1 MKRMLSLLMALAML
15 VCLLPYGNAL
25 AAPEGDS
32 HQDQIDRM
40 NALLNGLTIGEE
52 YTQKDVAQWSDE
64 AVARAIY
71 RKLNW
76 DYQYSDYL
84 FTQQYKAKSEEVC
97 AYDLAGIDKLT
108 RSCYGRD
115 FPRNGKAYGLEVS
128 GDQVILDP
136 SAGENTV
143 LAVQDFEVL
152 GEKVIAVGICAWFG
166 GPMSSPEGY
175 FQAEF
180 RKNKDSIY
188 GLTLISLKKIQGN
201 QDFSGLVADAS
212 TELKET
218 TVTHYAQ
225 RVLDGKLE
233 TAWCEGVKGVGVGEW
248 IRISNAAEKELEI
261 IAIEVK
267 GGYQADQKRLD
278 NNGWP
283 TELLIECEGGYSQ
296 KVEFYDYDAVFLLD
310 MPVKTDWVKLTIL
323 NAMPGEKYEDT
334 CISEIRL
341 LGLDMDK
348 IVAQLP
354 PEETKPQ
361 ETEPRETQPEVTTAQ
376 TTQPEKTQPADTKP
390 AAPVNPFG
398 DGGSGGEGKTENS
411 GLWVTVIVAVAALA
425 VGIVMGLLLRSRKKR
440 TAPRQPNAYPNPRMY
455 PPAYPQSA
463 PQNWQNPPN
472 APQAMPQNPKSY
484 PQQPQP
490 NPGQNKPQDPGQQ
503 G

>member
-1 MKRMLSLLMALAML
+1 MESSKTRGDGEAMKRMLSLLMALAML
-15 VCLLPYGNAL
+15 ACLLPYGKTMAE
-25 AAPEGDS
+25 PEGDS
-32 HQDQIDRM
+32 HQTQIDRM
-40 NALLNGLTIGEE
+40 NALLNGLTLGEE
-52 YTQKDVAQWSDE
+52 YTHTAVAQWSDE
-64 AVARAIY
+64 AVAQAIY

-84 FTQQYKAKSEEVC
+84 YTQQYKVTSPELC
-97 AYDLAGIDKLT
+97 AYDLSGIDELT
-108 RSCYGRD
+108 RSCYGRA
-115 FPRNGKAYGLEVS
+115 FPRNGKAYGLEAS

-143 LAVQDFEVL
+143 LAVQDFEIQ
-152 GEKVIAVGICAWFG
+152 GEKMIAVGISAWFG

-180 RKNKDSIY
+180 CKNEDSIY
-188 GLTLISLKKIQGN
+188 GLTLVSLKKIQGN

-218 TVTHYAQ
+218 TITHYAQ

-233 TAWCEGVKGVGVGEW
+233 TAWCEGVKGVGVGQW

-296 KVEFYDYDAVFLLD
+296 KVDFYDYDAVFLLD

-354 PEETKPQ
+354 PVETKPQ
-361 ETEPRETQPEVTTAQ
+361 ETQPEATTPQATQADATKPQ
-376 TTQPEKTQPADTKP
+376 TTRPQKTQPDKTKP
-390 AAPVNPFG
+390 AAPQQ
-398 DGGSGGEGKTENS
+398 DSEGKS
-411 GLWVTVIVAVAALA
+411 QGGGLLTVVIVAAAALA
-425 VGIVMGLLLRSRKKR
+425 AGTVIGLVIASRSKKKR
-440 TAPRQPNAYPNPRMY
+440 QASPRRM
-455 PPAYPQSA
+455 P
-463 PQNWQNPPN
+463 
-472 APQAMPQNPKSY
+472 PQNPW
-484 PQQPQP
+484 Q
-490 NPGQNKPQDPGQQ
+490 GQS
-503 G
+503 

>member
-1 MKRMLSLLMALAML
+1 MESSKTRGDGEAMKRMLSLLMALAMV
-15 VCLLPYGNAL
+15 VCLLPCGKTMAE
-25 AAPEGDS
+25 PEGDS
-32 HQDQIDRM
+32 HQTQIDCM
-40 NALLNGLTIGEE
+40 NALLNGLTLGEE
-52 YTQKDVAQWSDE
+52 YTHTAVAQWSDE
-64 AVARAIY
+64 AVAQAIY

-84 FTQQYKAKSEEVC
+84 YTQQYKVTSPEFC
-97 AYDLAGIDKLT
+97 AYDLSGIDELT
-108 RSCYGRD
+108 RSCYGRA

-143 LAVQDFEVL
+143 LAVQDFEIQ
-152 GEKVIAVGICAWFG
+152 GEKVIAVGISAWFG

-180 RKNKDSIY
+180 CKNEDSIY
-188 GLTLISLKKIQGN
+188 GLTLVSLKKIQGN

-218 TVTHYAQ
+218 TITHYAQ

-261 IAIEVK
+261 IAIEIK

-296 KVEFYDYDAVFLLD
+296 KVDFYDYDAVFLLD

-323 NAMPGEKYEDT
+323 NAMPGVKYEDT

-354 PEETKPQ
+354 PVETKPQ
-361 ETEPRETQPEVTTAQ
+361 ETQPEATTPQATQPDATKPQ
-376 TTQPEKTQPADTKP
+376 TTRPQKTQPDKTKP
-390 AAPVNPFG
+390 AAPQQ
-398 DGGSGGEGKTENS
+398 DSEGKS
-411 GLWVTVIVAVAALA
+411 QGGGLLTVVIVAAAALA
-425 VGIVMGLLLRSRKKR
+425 AGTVIGLVIASRSKKKR
-440 TAPRQPNAYPNPRMY
+440 QASPRRM
-455 PPAYPQSA
+455 P
-463 PQNWQNPPN
+463 
-472 APQAMPQNPKSY
+472 PQNPW
-484 PQQPQP
+484 Q
-490 NPGQNKPQDPGQQ
+490 GQS
-503 G
+503 

>member
-1 MKRMLSLLMALAML
+1 MKKMLSLLMALAML

-32 HQDQIDRM
+32 HQTQIDCM

-52 YTQKDVAQWSDE
+52 YTQTAVAQWSDE

-84 FTQQYKAKSEEVC
+84 FTRQYKAKSEEVC
-97 AYDLAGIDKLT
+97 AYDLAGIDELT

-115 FPRNGKAYGLEVS
+115 FPRNSKAYGLKVS

-143 LAVQDFEVL
+143 LAVQDFEIL

-180 RKNKDSIY
+180 CKNEDSIY

-225 RVLDGKLE
+225 RALDGKLE
-233 TAWCEGVKGVGVGEW
+233 TVWCEGVKGVGVGEW
-248 IRISNAAEKELEI
+248 VRISNAAEKELEI

-267 GGYQADQKRLD
+267 GGYQADQKRLY

-296 KVEFYDYDAVFLLD
+296 KAEFYDYDAVFLLD

-354 PEETKPQ
+354 PVETKPQ
-361 ETEPRETQPEVTTAQ
+361 ETQPEATTPQATQPDATKPQ
-376 TTQPEKTQPADTKP
+376 TTRPQKTQPDKTKP
-390 AAPVNPFG
+390 AAPQQ
-398 DGGSGGEGKTENS
+398 DSEGKS
-411 GLWVTVIVAVAALA
+411 QGGGLLTVVIVAAAALA
-425 VGIVMGLLLRSRKKR
+425 AGTVIGLVIASRSKKKR
-440 TAPRQPNAYPNPRMY
+440 QASPRRM
-455 PPAYPQSA
+455 P
-463 PQNWQNPPN
+463 
-472 APQAMPQNPKSY
+472 PQNPW
-484 PQQPQP
+484 Q
-490 NPGQNKPQDPGQQ
+490 GQS
-503 G
+503 

>member
-1 MKRMLSLLMALAML
+1 MESSKTRGDAEAMKRMLSLLMAMAML
-15 VCLLPYGNAL
+15 VCLLPYGKTMAE
-25 AAPEGDS
+25 PEGDS
-32 HQDQIDRM
+32 HQTQIDCM
-40 NALLNGLTIGEE
+40 NALLNGLTLGEE
-52 YTQKDVAQWSDE
+52 YTHTAVAQWSDE

-84 FTQQYKAKSEEVC
+84 YTRKYKVISEKYC
-97 AYDLAGIDKLT
+97 AYVLSGIDELT
-108 RSCYGRD
+108 RSCYGRE
-115 FPRNGKAYGLEVS
+115 FPRSSKAYGLEVS
-128 GDQVILDP
+128 GDMVILDP

-152 GEKVIAVGICAWFG
+152 GEKMIAVGISAWFG

-180 RKNKDSIY
+180 CKNKDSIY
-188 GLTLISLKKIQGN
+188 GLTLVSLKKIQGN

-233 TAWCEGVKGVGVGEW
+233 TAWCEGVKGVGVGQW
-248 IRISNAAEKELEI
+248 IRISNATEKELEI
-261 IAIEVK
+261 IAIDVK

-296 KVEFYDYDAVFLLD
+296 KAEFYDYDAVFLLD

-354 PEETKPQ
+354 PVETKPQ
-361 ETEPRETQPEVTTAQ
+361 ETQPEATTPQATQPDATKPQ
-376 TTQPEKTQPADTKP
+376 TTRPQKTQPDKTKP
-390 AAPVNPFG
+390 AAPQQ
-398 DGGSGGEGKTENS
+398 DSEGKS
-411 GLWVTVIVAVAALA
+411 QGGGLLTVVIVAAAALA
-425 VGIVMGLLLRSRKKR
+425 AGTVIGLVIASRSKKKR
-440 TAPRQPNAYPNPRMY
+440 QASPRRM
-455 PPAYPQSA
+455 P
-463 PQNWQNPPN
+463 
-472 APQAMPQNPKSY
+472 PQNPW
-484 PQQPQP
+484 
-490 NPGQNKPQDPGQQ
+490 Q

>member
-1 MKRMLSLLMALAML
+1 MESSKTRGDGEAMKRMLSLLMALAML
-15 VCLLPYGNAL
+15 VCLLPYGKTMAE
-25 AAPEGDS
+25 PEGDS
-32 HQDQIDRM
+32 HQTQIDRM
-40 NALLNGLTIGEE
+40 NALLNGLTLGEE
-52 YTQKDVAQWSDE
+52 YTHTAVAQWSDE
-64 AVARAIY
+64 AVAQAIY

-84 FTQQYKAKSEEVC
+84 YTQQYKVTSQELC
-97 AYDLAGIDKLT
+97 AYDLSGIDELT
-108 RSCYGRD
+108 RSCYGRA

-143 LAVQDFEVL
+143 LAVQDFEIQ
-152 GEKVIAVGICAWFG
+152 GEKVIAVGISAWFG

-180 RKNKDSIY
+180 CKNKDSIY
-188 GLTLISLKKIQGN
+188 GLTLVSLKKIQGN

-218 TVTHYAQ
+218 TITHYAQ

-233 TAWCEGVKGVGVGEW
+233 TAWCEGVKGVGVGQW

-261 IAIEVK
+261 IAIEIK

-296 KVEFYDYDAVFLLD
+296 KVDFYDYDAVFLLD

-323 NAMPGEKYEDT
+323 NAMPGVKYEDT

-354 PEETKPQ
+354 PVETKPQ
-361 ETEPRETQPEVTTAQ
+361 ETQPEATTPQATQPDATKPQ
-376 TTQPEKTQPADTKP
+376 TTRPQKTQPDKTKP
-390 AAPVNPFG
+390 AAPQQ
-398 DGGSGGEGKTENS
+398 DSEGKS
-411 GLWVTVIVAVAALA
+411 QGGGLLTVVIVAAAALA
-425 VGIVMGLLLRSRKKR
+425 AGTVIGLVIASRSKKKR
-440 TAPRQPNAYPNPRMY
+440 QASPRCMP
-455 PPAYPQSA
+455 
-463 PQNWQNPPN
+463 
-472 APQAMPQNPKSY
+472 PQNPW
-484 PQQPQP
+484 Q
-490 NPGQNKPQDPGQQ
+490 GQS
-503 G
+503 

>member
-15 VCLLPYGNAL
+15 VCLLHFGKAL

-76 DYQYSDYL
+76 DYQHSDSLY
-84 FTQQYKAKSEEVC
+84 TRKYKVISEKYC
-97 AYDLAGIDKLT
+97 AYVLSGIDELT
-108 RSCYGRD
+108 RSCYGRE
-115 FPRNGKAYGLEVS
+115 FPRSSKAYGLEIS
-128 GDQVILDP
+128 GDQVILDL

-152 GEKVIAVGICAWFG
+152 GEKVIAVGISAWFG

-180 RKNKDSIY
+180 CKNEDSIY
-188 GLTLISLKKIQGN
+188 GLTLVSLKKIQGN
-201 QDFSGLVADAS
+201 QDFSGLIADAS

-233 TAWCEGVKGVGVGEW
+233 TAWCEGAKGVGVGEW

-296 KVEFYDYDAVFLLD
+296 KAELYDYDAVFLLD

-348 IVAQLP
+348 IVVQLP

-361 ETEPRETQPEVTTAQ
+361 ETEPQA
-376 TTQPEKTQPADTKP
+376 TQPEKTQPTATKP

-425 VGIVMGLLLRSRKKR
+425 VGIVIGLLLRSRKKR
-440 TAPRQPNAYPNPRMY
+440 TAPPRPNAYPNPRMY
-455 PPAYPQSA
+455 PPAYPQSG

-472 APQAMPQNPKSY
+472 APQAMPQNPKRY

-490 NPGQNKPQDPGQQ
+490 NPGPNEPQDPGQQ

>member
-1 MKRMLSLLMALAML
+1 MESSKTRGDGEAMKRMLSLLMALAML
-15 VCLLPYGNAL
+15 VCLLPCGKTMAE
-25 AAPEGDS
+25 PEGDS
-32 HQDQIDRM
+32 HQTQIDRM
-40 NALLNGLTIGEE
+40 NALLNGLTLGEE
-52 YTQKDVAQWSDE
+52 YTHTALAQWSDE
-64 AVARAIY
+64 AVAQAIY

-84 FTQQYKAKSEEVC
+84 YTQQYKVTSPEFC
-97 AYDLAGIDKLT
+97 AYDLSGIDELT
-108 RSCYGRD
+108 RSCYGRA
-115 FPRNGKAYGLEVS
+115 FPRSSKAYGLEVS

-143 LAVQDFEVL
+143 LAVQDFEIQ
-152 GEKVIAVGICAWFG
+152 GEKMIAVGISAWFG

-180 RKNKDSIY
+180 CKNEDSIY
-188 GLTLISLKKIQGN
+188 GLTLVSLKKIQGN

-218 TVTHYAQ
+218 TITHYAQ

-248 IRISNAAEKELEI
+248 IRLSNAAEKELEI

-296 KVEFYDYDAVFLLD
+296 KVDFYDYDAVFLLD

-354 PEETKPQ
+354 PVEIKPQ
-361 ETEPRETQPEVTTAQ
+361 ETQPEATTPQATQPDATKPQ
-376 TTQPEKTQPADTKP
+376 TTRPQKTQPDKTKP
-390 AAPVNPFG
+390 AAPQQ
-398 DGGSGGEGKTENS
+398 DSEGKS
-411 GLWVTVIVAVAALA
+411 QGGGLLTVVVVAAAALA
-425 VGIVMGLLLRSRKKR
+425 AGTVIGLVIASRSKKKR
-440 TAPRQPNAYPNPRMY
+440 QASPRRM
-455 PPAYPQSA
+455 P
-463 PQNWQNPPN
+463 
-472 APQAMPQNPKSY
+472 PQNPW
-484 PQQPQP
+484 Q
-490 NPGQNKPQDPGQQ
+490 GQS
-503 G
+503 